1 MEKMERRPTEKKK
14 KKERKPMEKKKKK
27 ERRSTEKKE
36 EGRRRRRKNRI
47 EERTEKKKKERRE
60 THEEEGRG
68 IANLA
73 QKLES
78 ESLDFLHL
86 LQISIQSILVYF
98 SRLGFGL
105 IYFGLFRSTLAQ
117 LGSFGLL

>member
-1 MEKMERRPTEKKK
+1 
-14 KKERKPMEKKKKK
+14 MEKKKKK

-36 EGRRRRRKNRI
+36 EGRRRRRKK
-47 EERTEKKKKERRE
+47 EKKKKERRE

-105 IYFGLFRSTLAQ
+105 IYLGLFRSTLAQ